1 MRAGS
6 ALRWLAACWRHAD
19 GWSLWFWHLVRIGRQ
34 HGASNARS
42 PDDWCGAH
50 AAAGTAALDQ
60 LAGLEVVGVAQVT
73 RLKPSWR
80 TNLSQFAA

>member
-1 MRAGS
+1 MRAVS
-6 ALRWLAACWRHAD
+6 ALCRLAACWRHAD

-34 HGASNARS
+34 HGASNARP

-60 LAGLEVVGVAQVT
+60 LAGLAVVVVAKVT
-73 RLKPSWR
+73 RLKPACR